1 LVTREDGNK
10 FGKSNL
16 FLLPNI
22 NKFIMSFIIFG
33 IKLPA
38 KKKIA
43 YALPLLYGIGLFR
56 GQQICRSLGLSP
68 QLEIKDLT
76 SAQKF
81 AIAKKLKEE
90 YIIEGNLEEEIKKD
104 LQRVKQNGS
113 RRGYRLRNGLPTR
126 GQRTHSNGK
135 TARRR
140 ISTRS

>member
-1 LVTREDGNK
+1 MVKAIYFCFQIE
-10 FGKSNL
+10 
-16 FLLPNI
+16 I
-22 NKFIMSFIIFG
+22 KFIMSFVIFG

-38 KKKIA
+38 NKKIA

-76 SAQKF
+76 STQQF

-104 LQRVKQNGS
+104 IQRVKQNGS

-140 ISTRS
+140 ISIRN